1 MLLFIYPKIF
11 CDLRKKKNHE
21 TRIYIVN
28 CNVHI
33 LFHFH
38 FFCLPKALA
47 SATYQPPRLNPITGR
62 KVVVKCS
69 IPNLPPGVSVSW
81 IKNGQPFQPPA
92 GRARLVDNNRRIEFS
107 YVYPEDTGSYTCMA
121 TDGSTLSHST
131 GVNVYKNGKK

>member
-1 MLLFIYPKIF
+1 MYIFRFIF
-11 CDLRKKKNHE
+11 N
-21 TRIYIVN
+21 
-28 CNVHI
+28 
-33 LFHFH
+33 

>member
-1 MLLFIYPKIF
+1 MIYDRKTKTTRRVIILLIAMYIF
-11 CDLRKKKNHE
+11 CFIFN
-21 TRIYIVN
+21 
-28 CNVHI
+28 
-33 LFHFH
+33 

-81 IKNGQPFQPPA
+81 LKNGQPFQPPA

-107 YVYPEDTGSYTCMA
+107 YVYPEDAGSYTCMA